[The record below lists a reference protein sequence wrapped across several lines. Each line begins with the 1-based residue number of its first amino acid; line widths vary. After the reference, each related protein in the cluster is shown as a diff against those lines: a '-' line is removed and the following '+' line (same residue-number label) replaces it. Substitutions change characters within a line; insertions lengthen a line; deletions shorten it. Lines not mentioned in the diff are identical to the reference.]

1 MTRVRALWMRYLNAS
16 DDGRRS
22 VEQLGILAL
31 AGAVATIIGVVL
43 VYGRLPFALVF
54 FLAPATWTLFAL
66 VPWNHPADPLR
77 TRQLGF
83 LAVVSA
89 LVIFVGVPVMIGPT
103 NMLALTALVL
113 ALRLR
118 SPHLAIAALVMGGL
132 WRISAQ
138 TWILDST
145 ASVGWH
151 VCVLVVLVGLWCHLA
166 YLRSRT
172 SPQPARSVS

>member
-1 MTRVRALWMRYLNAS
+1 MTRVRALWMRYAHS
-16 DDGRRS
+16 ADDGRRS

-31 AGAVATIIGVVL
+31 AVAVATIIGVVL
-43 VYGRLPFALVF
+43 VDGHLPVALAF
-54 FLAPATWTLFAL
+54 FLAPATWTLVAL
-66 VPWNHPADPLR
+66 VPWDHPADPLR

-83 LAVVSA
+83 LAVLSA
-89 LVIFVGVPVMIGPT
+89 LMIFVGLPIMIGPT
-103 NMLALTALVL
+103 NVLALTALVL

-118 SPHLAIAALVMGGL
+118 SPHLAIVALVMAGL

-138 TWILDST
+138 TWILEST

-151 VCVLVVLVGLWCHLA
+151 VCVLVLLVGLWCHLA
-166 YLRSRT
+166 HLRSQT